1 MVAKTKLNSIESLI
15 SKDLI
20 DSNTSHDEIFLIYN
34 AVKEYDG
41 MKKEITDLKD
51 LTVHQRFL
59 FCL

>member
-51 LTVHQRFL
+51 LTVYQRFL